1 MQLVSKQSINSS
13 RNCSINETKTA
24 LTTHITLWQQLSFDR
39 ANQRPPIWMDDPTS
53 KSLEDY
59 LPPNRCQSSNFNF
72 FYIVKINQ
80 IKASHQQL
88 KSNSVLNSKL
98 LTGSYPRLIPWVDL
112 DKKLQPSKKRILTNR
127 LPPLSTI
134 KDCLK
139 QTLICNFRSMKM
151 RACLRFFPNL
161 CGIFL
166 QLWR

>member
-59 LPPNRCQSSNFNF
+59 LPPNRCQSLKFNL
-72 FYIVKINQ
+72 FYI
-80 IKASHQQL
+80 KARHQQL

-112 DKKLQPSKKRILTNR
+112 DKKVPTFQKAHSH
-127 LPPLSTI
+127 
-134 KDCLK
+134 K
-139 QTLICNFRSMKM
+139 QTPPCQHHQGLPETNIEVQFQINENKSLFEFLSSPIS
-151 RACLRFFPNL
+151 LVF
-161 CGIFL
+161 FL
-166 QLWR
+166 QL